1 MSGGEE
7 LTVRLS
13 VDDIG
18 LLIEALDSHEYWQLG
33 DSLPR
38 KNGFVFVPGD
48 QDPDSLWEG
57 VEPDAIQQSAIGEI
71 ERCRELATRLAAT
84 LDTRR

>member
-1 MSGGEE
+1 MSSGDE

-13 VDDIG
+13 ADDIG

-57 VEPDAIQQSAIGEI
+57 IEPDATQQSAIGEI
-71 ERCRELATRLAAT
+71 ERCRDLATRLAAA
-84 LDTRR
+84 LETRL

>member
-7 LTVRLS
+7 LAVRLS
-13 VDDIG
+13 ADDIG
-18 LLIEALDSHEYWQLG
+18 LLIEALDSHEYWQVG

-38 KNGFVFVPGD
+38 KNGFVFIPGD

-57 VEPDAIQQSAIGEI
+57 VEPDATQQSAISEI
-71 ERCRELATRLAAT
+71 ERCRELAKRLLTT
-84 LDTRR
+84 LDA